1 MVPTFCYIRICSH
14 QIVSNQTCTLSVIL
28 IVPLHTKPGQYH
40 TISISVD
47 VRANMYHCWVLCGSF
62 AHSGGGSSS
71 QRIISW
77 IGIEALLLQHS
88 HQGPT
93 GTRYPTRTRSF
104 FQYPIHTRFVFK
116 IIGYF
121 GYRVFQK
128 TIFLTWKTLSRS
140 YKILTNIILYHLHL
154 SRCQGKL

>member
-1 MVPTFCYIRICSH
+1 MNIREKG
-14 QIVSNQTCTLSVIL
+14 L
-28 IVPLHTKPGQYH
+28 IPSQVRC
-40 TISISVD
+40 SVD
-47 VRANMYHCWVLCGSF
+47 CQTPAGCAPVASHGASTACLESSLDCLESPGSV
-62 AHSGGGSSS
+62 H
-71 QRIISW
+71 
-77 IGIEALLLQHS
+77 LLQLYLRPLLRQTHPS
-88 HQGPT
+88 PAWACTAYRHDPHIPPIQGPT

-104 FQYPIHTRFVFK
+104 FQYPIRTRFVFK

>member
-1 MVPTFCYIRICSH
+1 MFVFSPLGLSGPLARI
-14 QIVSNQTCTLSVIL
+14 IL
-28 IVPLHTKPGQYH
+28 PSRHPQPAGWIPPPPHPDLGLPPA
-40 TISISVD
+40 TISTWGVTEWE
-47 VRANMYHCWVLCGSF
+47 WVKLPNATNST
-62 AHSGGGSSS
+62 SG
-71 QRIISW
+71 
-77 IGIEALLLQHS
+77 
-88 HQGPT
+88 QGPT
-93 GTRYPTRTRSF
+93 GTRYPTQTRSF
-104 FQYPIHTRFVFK
+104 FQYPIRTRFFLK